1 MRKTKILLSAVT
13 LSAVLTSATWAA
25 DLENIKVLDNGNI
38 EVTTTSDLTLPKG
51 EIVSDMKV
59 LKDLNVTLA
68 YKDPENAK
76 KVILNLEFP
85 LEKGKSYSIIWVD
98 WAEANM
104 NFKAKDEINWEY
116 KNSEKWGKLN
126 IEKINVTDSKTIEIY
141 YDTELKAEEFVYR
154 VLWELE
160 TKTRIWDWKNGLNIS
175 LKNALE
181 PSSSYMIL
189 SNSINDAKWEEV
201 ILKESLYDFK
211 TEADL
216 KNVFEETKVENK
228 KEEETEKKWTGN
240 LEEVAMNSAKT
251 PETGPVTW
259 ILVIATMM
267 IAWVIVIWRT
277 R

>member
-1 MRKTKILLSAVT
+1 M
-13 LSAVLTSATWAA
+13 
-25 DLENIKVLDNGNI
+25 
-38 EVTTTSDLTLPKG
+38 TLPKG

-216 KNVFEETKVENK
+216 KNVFEEEKVENK

>member
-1 MRKTKILLSAVT
+1 MRKIKILLSAVT

-51 EIVSDMKV
+51 EIISDMKV

-259 ILVIATMM
+259 ILVISTMM

>member
-1 MRKTKILLSAVT
+1 M
-13 LSAVLTSATWAA
+13 
-25 DLENIKVLDNGNI
+25 
-38 EVTTTSDLTLPKG
+38 
-51 EIVSDMKV
+51 
-59 LKDLNVTLA
+59 
-68 YKDPENAK
+68 
-76 KVILNLEFP
+76 
-85 LEKGKSYSIIWVD
+85 
-98 WAEANM
+98 
-104 NFKAKDEINWEY
+104 
-116 KNSEKWGKLN
+116 
-126 IEKINVTDSKTIEIY
+126 
-141 YDTELKAEEFVYR
+141 
-154 VLWELE
+154 
-160 TKTRIWDWKNGLNIS
+160 
-175 LKNALE
+175 E

-216 KNVFEETKVENK
+216 KNVFEEEKVENK

-240 LEEVAMNSAKT
+240 LEEVAMHSAKT

>member
-1 MRKTKILLSAVT
+1 
-13 LSAVLTSATWAA
+13 
-25 DLENIKVLDNGNI
+25 
-38 EVTTTSDLTLPKG
+38 
-51 EIVSDMKV
+51 
-59 LKDLNVTLA
+59 
-68 YKDPENAK
+68 
-76 KVILNLEFP
+76 
-85 LEKGKSYSIIWVD
+85 
-98 WAEANM
+98 M

-116 KNSEKWGKLN
+116 KNSEKWWKLN